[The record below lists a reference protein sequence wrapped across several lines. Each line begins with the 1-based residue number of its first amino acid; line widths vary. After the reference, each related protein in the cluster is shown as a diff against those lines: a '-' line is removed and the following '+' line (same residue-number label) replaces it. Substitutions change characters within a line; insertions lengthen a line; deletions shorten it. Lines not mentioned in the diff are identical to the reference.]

1 MNTNPSQPGLKLPTL
16 LQGLLPLM
24 ALALMLSIFA
34 FGNPLAMFRAEVPP
48 VESVH
53 FDQIRVVP
61 DGFRVTLT
69 NDGPAPIKLAQVQVD
84 DAYWMFEQTPPG
96 EIARFGQVELSIPYS
111 WVQAE
116 PHNITVITST
126 GITFTGTVDAAVL
139 TPTPGLKEFSAYGLL
154 GIYVG
159 VIPVLL
165 GMLWFP
171 AMRRMERKWLGSILA
186 LTVGLLVFLLVDT
199 FLEAAEVASD
209 VSGAFNGLPLVLFA
223 ALLTWLLISAIG
235 ASRGENKGPLYLA
248 TLIALSIGLHNLG
261 EGLAIG
267 AAFALGEAALGS
279 FLVIGFTMHNITEG
293 IGIVAPLVPKDDK
306 AASPKLLAFGG
317 LVLLAGSPAI
327 LGAWIGGFAY
337 SPLLAAIFLGIG
349 LGAIWQVIVE
359 VTNLLRRYAKS
370 ENTPLVSWYNLAG
383 FLLGLAIMYLTAL
396 LVAI

>member
-1 MNTNPSQPGLKLPTL
+1 MNTDSPQPGFKLPAL
-16 LQGLLPLM
+16 LQGLRPLL
-24 ALALMLSIFA
+24 ALGLMLSVFA
-34 FGNPLAMFRAEVPP
+34 FGNPLAMFRAEAPP
-48 VESVH
+48 VESIH

-69 NDGPAPIKLAQVQVD
+69 NDGPTAVKIAQVQVD
-84 DAYWMFEQTPPG
+84 DAYWMFEQTPSG
-96 EIARFGQVELSIPYS
+96 EISRFGQVNLHIPYS

-116 PHNITVITST
+116 LHNITVITNS
-126 GITFTGTVDAAVL
+126 GLTFTGTVDAAVL
-139 TPTPGLKEFSAYGLL
+139 TPTPGVKEFSAYGLL

-171 AMRRMERKWLGSILA
+171 AMRRMERKWLGSLLA
-186 LTVGLLVFLLVDT
+186 LTIGLLVFLLVDT
-199 FLEAAEVASD
+199 FLEATEVAEG

-235 ASRGENKGPLYLA
+235 SSRGENKGPLYLA

-293 IGIVAPLVPKDDK
+293 IGIVAPFVPRDDK
-306 AASPKLLAFGG
+306 AATPKLLVFGG
-317 LVLLAGSPAI
+317 LVLLAGGPAI

-337 SPLLAAIFLGIG
+337 SPLLAAIFLGVG

-359 VTNLLRRYAKS
+359 VTNLLRRYAKA
-370 ENTPLVSWYNLAG
+370 ENTPLVSWHNLVG
-383 FLLGLAIMYLTAL
+383 FLFGLAIMYLTAL